1 MSDEEKKESADAGS
15 SEDLIQD
22 DPFSPNLDGDKGESL
37 EDESK
42 KEDINLD
49 NYVKKS
55 QFEEAE
61 TKIGE
66 QGKEL
71 GEYRDFYKEISPLL
85 DKLKAEPEVVEA
97 IMQGKIDTK
106 LAQSVLE
113 GKVSVTDANEVT
125 MAHKAVKKELGS
137 KEYQK
142 TSSEEI
148 EKMISEKVNLR
159 VAEETK
165 NLKGT
170 IKESDDRREFES
182 KVSDFVQNTPDYAKY
197 ADEINVWLEEHPSQY
212 DISVAY
218 EAVKGREVINDAAKK
233 ESIKAAEAAKDLAG
247 NAAGGQSQGGKIV
260 EGENLADD
268 LIADK
273 SNPNVF

>member
-1 MSDEEKKESADAGS
+1 MSNEETKESAEAGS

-22 DPFSPNLDGDKGESL
+22 DPFSPNLENKGEST
-37 EDESK
+37 EESNK
-42 KEDINLD
+42 DINLD
-49 NYVKKS
+49 DYVEKA

-61 TKIGE
+61 KKIGE

-71 GEYRDFYKEISPLL
+71 GDYRSWFKDASPLL

-97 IMQGKIDTK
+97 IMSGKIDAK

-113 GKVSVTDANEVT
+113 GKVSATDANEVT
-125 MAHKAVKKELGS
+125 EAHKEVKKELGV
-137 KEYQK
+137 KKYEK
-142 TSSEEI
+142 ASSEEI

-159 VAEETK
+159 IAEETK

-182 KVSDFVQNTPDYAKY
+182 KVNDFVKNTPDFTKY
-197 ADEINVWLEEHPSQY
+197 ADEINVWLEEHPDQY
-212 DISVAY
+212 DITVAY
-218 EAVKGREVINDAAKK
+218 EAVKGKEVIGTAAK
-233 ESIKAAEAAKDLAG
+233 EEAEKAAEAAKDLAG
-247 NAAGGQSQGGKIV
+247 NAAGGQSQGGKII
-260 EGENLADD
+260 EGKDLADD
-268 LIADK
+268 LVADR